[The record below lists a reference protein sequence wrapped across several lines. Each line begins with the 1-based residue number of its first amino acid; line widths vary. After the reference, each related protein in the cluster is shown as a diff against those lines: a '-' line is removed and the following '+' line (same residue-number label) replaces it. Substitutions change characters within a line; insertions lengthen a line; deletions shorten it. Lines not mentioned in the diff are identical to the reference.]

1 MKWVPSMTNLMTTRP
16 TSTTFAAVMGAA
28 MLTGQISYPHRVEA
42 YEVQQVRG
50 TYSDFMDGLLRSSPG
65 AGHFTQQMAAIYNAF
80 AQRQERLGA
89 EFEAAIFSDLESLY
103 EA

>member
-1 MKWVPSMTNLMTTRP
+1 MIELAAHTP
-16 TSTTFAAVMGAA
+16 TSTTFAAALGAA
-28 MLTGQISYPHRVEA
+28 ILAGQLHYPPRVEP

-50 TYSDFMDGLLRSSPG
+50 TYSDFMESLAKPSGVDQF
-65 AGHFTQQMAAIYNAF
+65 AQQIAAIYNGF
-80 AQRQERLGA
+80 AERQERLDA

>member
-1 MKWVPSMTNLMTTRP
+1 MRWGLSMIELAATRP
-16 TSTTFAAVMGAA
+16 TSTTFAVAVGAA
-28 MLTGQISYPHRVEA
+28 MLAGQFHYPPRVEA

-50 TYSDFMDGLLRSSPG
+50 TYSGFMESLAKP
-65 AGHFTQQMAAIYNAF
+65 AGVDHFAEQIAAIYNGF
-80 AQRQERLGA
+80 AERQERLGA

>member
-1 MKWVPSMTNLMTTRP
+1 MIELLATRP
-16 TSTTFAAVMGAA
+16 TSTSFAVAVGAA
-28 MLTGQISYPHRVEA
+28 MLSGQFQYPPRVEP

-50 TYSDFMDGLLRSSPG
+50 TYSGFIEGLVRPVGVDFFAQQVAEIYSS
-65 AGHFTQQMAAIYNAF
+65 F

-89 EFEAAIFSDLESLY
+89 EFEAAIFRDLESLY

>member
-1 MKWVPSMTNLMTTRP
+1 
-16 TSTTFAAVMGAA
+16 
-28 MLTGQISYPHRVEA
+28 MLAGQLQYPPRVTP

-50 TYSDFMDGLLRSSPG
+50 THSDFMEKLGRRASIEQF
-65 AGHFTQQMAAIYNAF
+65 AQQIAAIYNGF
-80 AQRQERLGA
+80 AERQGRLGP

>member
-1 MKWVPSMTNLMTTRP
+1 MIELAATRP
-16 TSTTFAAVMGAA
+16 TSTTFAVAVGAA
-28 MLTGQISYPHRVEA
+28 MLAGQFQYPPRVEG

-50 TYSDFMDGLLRSSPG
+50 TYSDFMESLAKP
-65 AGHFTQQMAAIYNAF
+65 AGVDFAQQITAIYNGF
-80 AQRQERLGA
+80 AERQGRLGP

>member
-1 MKWVPSMTNLMTTRP
+1 MIELSATRP
-16 TSTTFAAVMGAA
+16 TTTTFAVAVGAA
-28 MLTGQISYPHRVEA
+28 MFAGQFQYPPRVDA

-50 TYSDFMDGLLRSSPG
+50 THSDFMESLAKPSGVD
-65 AGHFTQQMAAIYNAF
+65 HFAQQVAAIYNAF
-80 AQRQERLGA
+80 AERQERLGA

>member
-1 MKWVPSMTNLMTTRP
+1 MIELTATSP
-16 TSTTFAAVMGAA
+16 TSTSFAFAVGAA
-28 MLTGQISYPHRVEA
+28 MLAGQFQYPPRIEP

-50 TYSDFMDGLLRSSPG
+50 THSDFIEGLTRPVGVESL
-65 AGHFTQQMAAIYNAF
+65 AQQMAEMYSSF
-80 AQRQERLGA
+80 ANRQERLGA

>member
-1 MKWVPSMTNLMTTRP
+1 MIELAATRP
-16 TSTTFAAVMGAA
+16 TSTTFAVAIGAA
-28 MLTGQISYPHRVEA
+28 MLAGQFQYPPRVEP

-50 TYSDFMDGLLRSSPG
+50 TYSDVLENLLKP
-65 AGHFTQQMAAIYNAF
+65 AGVDHFAQQVAAIYNSF
-80 AQRQERLGA
+80 AEGQERLGA

>member
-1 MKWVPSMTNLMTTRP
+1 MIELAETRP
-16 TSTTFAAVMGAA
+16 TSTSTTFAVAFGAA
-28 MLTGQISYPHRVEA
+28 MLASQFHYPPRVEA

-50 TYSDFMDGLLRSSPG
+50 TYSSFREGLEKP
-65 AGHFTQQMAAIYNAF
+65 AGVDHFAQQIATIYNGF
-80 AQRQERLGA
+80 AERQERLGA

>member
-1 MKWVPSMTNLMTTRP
+1 MIEIMATRP
-16 TSTTFAAVMGAA
+16 TYTTFAVAMSAA
-28 MLTGQISYPHRVEA
+28 MLTAQFQYPVREDP
-42 YEVQQVRG
+42 YEVQQERG
-50 TYSDFMDGLLRSSPG
+50 THSDFMESLSSPI
-65 AGHFTQQMAAIYNAF
+65 ASDYFAQQVVEIYNSF

>member
-1 MKWVPSMTNLMTTRP
+1 MIELAATRP
-16 TSTTFAAVMGAA
+16 TSTTFAVAVGAA
-28 MLTGQISYPHRVEA
+28 MLTGQFHYPARVEP
-42 YEVQQVRG
+42 YEVHQVRG
-50 TYSDFMDGLLRSSPG
+50 SHSDFMENLLRPAG
-65 AGHFTQQMAAIYNAF
+65 ADHFAQQVAAIYNSF

>member
-1 MKWVPSMTNLMTTRP
+1 MIELMATRP
-16 TSTTFAAVMGAA
+16 TSTTVAVAVGAA
-28 MLTGQISYPHRVEA
+28 MLSGQFQYPPRVEP

-50 TYSDFMDGLLRSSPG
+50 THSDFIEGLTRSVG
-65 AGHFTQQMAAIYNAF
+65 VDVFAQQVAEIYNSF

-89 EFEAAIFSDLESLY
+89 EFEAAIFSDLEGLY